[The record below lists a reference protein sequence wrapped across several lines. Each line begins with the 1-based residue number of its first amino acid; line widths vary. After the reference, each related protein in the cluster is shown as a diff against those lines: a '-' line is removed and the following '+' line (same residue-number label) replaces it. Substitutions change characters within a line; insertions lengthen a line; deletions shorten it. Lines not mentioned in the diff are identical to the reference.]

1 MFDELRGL
9 DFDVSCANLEI
20 SIFSEAKQH
29 SRTVSVRIPPLDLSR
44 VRL

>member
-20 SIFSEAKQH
+20 SIFSEA
-29 SRTVSVRIPPLDLSR
+29 VSNTRARCRFIYPL
-44 VRL
+44 